1 MEKQRAWSN
10 DKSMGNPKA
19 RRRAESSLA
28 LLHEIETVLKDPEAR
43 RQEAKEARRQ
53 QEAAAKEKLRDLED
67 AIALFKTSGSPC
79 SEDQIQKLVQQLGG
93 AVTADEIRKRLRAAG
108 VPLAGSAGPDRRSR
122 PPKEQIEKVTA
133 SKIIQNLH
141 HLGLST
147 LYDFL
152 DLRPQSSPKALA
164 DRGEEI
170 YKENQRLGK
179 TDATA
184 SAQNELAG
192 ICKSVFRD
200 DREKAKV

>member
-1 MEKQRAWSN
+1 MSTERPNFYLLLELDLKIDDWPTIQQRLVEKQRAWSN

-28 LLHEIETVLKDPEAR
+28 LLHEIETVLNDPEAR
-43 RQEAKEARRQ
+43 RQEAKEACRQ

-79 SEDQIQKLVQQLGG
+79 SEDQIQKLVQQLGR
-93 AVTADEIRKRLRAAG
+93 AVTADEIRKRLRDAG
-108 VPLAGSAGPDRRSR
+108 IPLAGSTGPDRRSR

-133 SKIIQNLH
+133 SKILQNLN

-152 DLRPQSSPKALA
+152 EAQAPVIAESPGRP
-164 DRGEEI
+164 G
-170 YKENQRLGK
+170 
-179 TDATA
+179 
-184 SAQNELAG
+184 
-192 ICKSVFRD
+192 
-200 DREKAKV
+200 